1 MKKIKDPVSGIS
13 HLIGAVLS
21 VIGLVFL
28 IVYSAKYGE
37 GAWDVVSFTI
47 FGVGLILLYT
57 FSTLYHMLNIG
68 ERGTRVFRKF
78 DHMMIYVLI
87 AASYTPIC
95 LGPIRGSWGFS
106 ILGVVWGL
114 AILGII
120 LTAVWLQAPRW
131 LTTSIYIAMGW
142 LVIVMAYPLLTTF
155 KELNALYSL
164 IWLLIGGIFYTI
176 GGVIYG
182 LKKAPFTTKHFGFHE
197 IFHIFVLFGSI
208 CQYWFIFRYLLY
220 I

>member
-57 FSTLYHMLNIG
+57 FSALYHMLNIG
-68 ERGTRVFRKF
+68 EKGTRVFRKF

-95 LGPIRGSWGFS
+95 LGPIRGPWGFS
-106 ILGVVWGL
+106 ILGVVLGL

-142 LVIVMAYPLLTTF
+142 LVIVMAYPLLKTF

-164 IWLLIGGIFYTI
+164 IWLLVGGIFYTI

-197 IFHIFVLFGSI
+197 IFHIFVLLGSF

>member
-95 LGPIRGSWGFS
+95 LGPIRGPWGFS

-182 LKKAPFTTKHFGFHE
+182 LKKAPFTTKHIGFQE

>member
-57 FSTLYHMLNIG
+57 FSALYHMLNIG

-95 LGPIRGSWGFS
+95 LGPIRGPWGFS
-106 ILGVVWGL
+106 ILGEVWGL

-164 IWLLIGGIFYTI
+164 IWLLVGGIFYTI
-176 GGVIYG
+176 GGVVYG

>member
-1 MKKIKDPVSGIS
+1 MRKIKDPVSGIS

-57 FSTLYHMLNIG
+57 FSALYHMLNIG

-95 LGPIRGSWGFS
+95 LGPIRGPWGFS

-164 IWLLIGGIFYTI
+164 IWLLVGGIFYTI
-176 GGVIYG
+176 GGVVYG

>member
-57 FSTLYHMLNIG
+57 FSALYHMLNIG
-68 ERGTRVFRKF
+68 EKGTKVFRKF

-95 LGPIRGSWGFS
+95 LGPIRGPLGFS

-142 LVIVMAYPLLTTF
+142 LVIIMAYPLLTTF

-164 IWLLIGGIFYTI
+164 IWLLVGGIFYTI

-197 IFHIFVLFGSI
+197 IFHIYVLLGSI

>member
-57 FSTLYHMLNIG
+57 FSTLYHMLNIA

-95 LGPIRGSWGFS
+95 LGPIRGPWGFS

>member
-1 MKKIKDPVSGIS
+1 MKKIKDPVRGIS

-164 IWLLIGGIFYTI
+164 IWLLVGGIFYTI
-176 GGVIYG
+176 GGVVYG

>member
-1 MKKIKDPVSGIS
+1 
-13 HLIGAVLS
+13 
-21 VIGLVFL
+21 
-28 IVYSAKYGE
+28 
-37 GAWDVVSFTI
+37 
-47 FGVGLILLYT
+47 
-57 FSTLYHMLNIG
+57 MLNIG

-95 LGPIRGSWGFS
+95 LGPIRGPWGFS

>member
-95 LGPIRGSWGFS
+95 LGPIRGPWGFS

-120 LTAVWLQAPRW
+120 LTAIWLQAPRW

>member
-95 LGPIRGSWGFS
+95 LGPIRGPWGFS

-142 LVIVMAYPLLTTF
+142 LVIVMAYPLLKTF

-164 IWLLIGGIFYTI
+164 IWLLVGGIFYTI

>member
-95 LGPIRGSWGFS
+95 LGPIRGPWGFS

-164 IWLLIGGIFYTI
+164 IWLLVGGIFYTI
-176 GGVIYG
+176 GGVVYG
-182 LKKAPFTTKHFGFHE
+182 LKKAPFTTKYFGFHE

>member
-68 ERGTRVFRKF
+68 ERGTRVFRK
-78 DHMMIYVLI
+78 Y
-87 AASYTPIC
+87 
-95 LGPIRGSWGFS
+95 
-106 ILGVVWGL
+106 
-114 AILGII
+114 
-120 LTAVWLQAPRW
+120 
-131 LTTSIYIAMGW
+131 
-142 LVIVMAYPLLTTF
+142 
-155 KELNALYSL
+155 
-164 IWLLIGGIFYTI
+164 
-176 GGVIYG
+176 
-182 LKKAPFTTKHFGFHE
+182 
-197 IFHIFVLFGSI
+197 
-208 CQYWFIFRYLLY
+208 
-220 I
+220 

>member
-164 IWLLIGGIFYTI
+164 IWLLVGGIFYTI
-176 GGVIYG
+176 GGVVYG

>member
-95 LGPIRGSWGFS
+95 LGPIRGPWGFS
-106 ILGVVWGL
+106 ILGVIWGL

-164 IWLLIGGIFYTI
+164 IWLLVGGIFYTI
-176 GGVIYG
+176 GGVVYG

>member
-1 MKKIKDPVSGIS
+1 MKKIKYPVSGIS

-164 IWLLIGGIFYTI
+164 IWLLVGGIFYTI
-176 GGVIYG
+176 GGVVYG